1 MMVGNCVHGFQCH
14 NPQQLDILTKS
25 TATIHLDTYLTAG
38 PFMTP
43 SGMLSQT
50 PAHGHRQQPLQHMPF
65 NSAHKITG
73 TKVHKS
79 TLPEAHAT
87 SLVRIFQQNC
97 KYLAYQIWVALYMIL
112 NSSEA
117 WVPYYA
123 AGITCINT
131 IASTCSAG
139 YAYSGTV
146 DFHLHWDENLF
157 TPLYHMI

>member
-1 MMVGNCVHGFQCH
+1 MSQATAARHTHEKHSNNSSGYLLNRWSLHDPLEH
-14 NPQQLDILTKS
+14 ALT
-25 TATIHLDTYLTAG
+25 
-38 PFMTP
+38 TP
-43 SGMLSQT
+43 D
-50 PAHGHRQQPLQHMPF
+50 HGHRQQSLQHMPF

-73 TKVHKS
+73 TQVHKS

-131 IASTCSAG
+131 IASTCSAVHQCDMPTQ
-139 YAYSGTV
+139 ARR
-146 DFHLHWDENLF
+146 LPF
-157 TPLYHMI
+157 TLG